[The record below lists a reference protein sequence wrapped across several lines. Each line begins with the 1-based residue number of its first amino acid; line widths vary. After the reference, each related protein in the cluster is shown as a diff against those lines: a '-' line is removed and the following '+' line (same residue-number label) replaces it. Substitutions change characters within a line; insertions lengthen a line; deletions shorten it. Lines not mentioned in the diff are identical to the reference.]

1 MQIYL
6 FQISILKPDSMPSYG
21 FADSYLNIRIQVP
34 AFTISQAKEI
44 LSEIF
49 IDDLS
54 KAVVYLSHD

>member
-6 FQISILKPDSMPSYG
+6 FQVSVLKPASMPSYG
-21 FADSYLNIRIQVP
+21 FADSFLNIRIQVP

-44 LSEIF
+44 LSEIL

-54 KAVVYLSHD
+54 KHVVFLSHD